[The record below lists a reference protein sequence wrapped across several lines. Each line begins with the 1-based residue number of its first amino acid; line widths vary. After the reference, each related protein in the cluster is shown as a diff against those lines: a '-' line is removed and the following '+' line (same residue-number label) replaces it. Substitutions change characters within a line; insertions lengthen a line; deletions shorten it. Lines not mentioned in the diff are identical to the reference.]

1 MHLTKEE
8 EAIYKGEFG
17 ATKQKAMEILV
28 SLGDIYDA
36 NSLIPVDSAQIS
48 GVSYRTIGDAGLE
61 WISDLDARVEVP
73 SMLNPAG
80 MDRENWSDM
89 GIPAKFAEKQEE
101 ILRAYE
107 RLGINPRCTCT
118 PYYIDPPKFGGHLA
132 WAESSAVAYANSV
145 LGARTNRE
153 GGPSALAAAIIG
165 KTPCCG
171 LHLDE
176 NRAPDV
182 LIRVSDKLHD
192 SDYGALGYK
201 VGEMLRDNIPLFQL
215 GSLPTRD
222 ELKSLGA
229 AMAASGA
236 VALYHVEGVT
246 PESKSFDRPKE
257 RLSLDLKD
265 IKEIYEKRSGSDIIA
280 LGCPHCSTDELR
292 RISRLLSGK
301 KVTTDL
307 WICTSRWVKE
317 QNPDLVRAIE
327 MSGAKI
333 ICDTCM
339 VVSPASERFERMMVN
354 SGKALKYVPS
364 LCGVDAVLATTEDCI
379 RTACD

>member
-17 ATKQKAMEILV
+17 PTKQKAMEVLV
-28 SLGDIYDA
+28 SLGDIYGA
-36 NSLIPVDSAQIS
+36 NSLIPIDSAQIS
-48 GVSYRTIGDAGLE
+48 GVSYKTIGDAGLE

-80 MDRENWSDM
+80 MDREKWDKM
-89 GIPAKFAEKQEE
+89 GITAKFAEKQEE

-107 RLGINPRCTCT
+107 RLGINLGCTCT

-153 GGPSALAAAIIG
+153 GGPSALAAALIG
-165 KTPCCG
+165 KTPCYG

-176 NRAPDV
+176 NRTPDV
-182 LIRVSDKLHD
+182 LIQVGGKLHD

-201 VGEMLRDNIPLFQL
+201 VGEMLEDNIPLFKL
-215 GSLPTRD
+215 DSLPTHG
-222 ELKSLGA
+222 ELKALGA

-236 VALYHVEGVT
+236 VALYHVKGVT
-246 PESKSFDRPKE
+246 PESKSFDRPRE
-257 RLSLDLKD
+257 RLSLELGD
-265 IKEIYEKRSGSDIIA
+265 IKAIYEKRSGSDIIA

-292 RISRLLSGK
+292 HVSRLLSGK

-354 SGKALKYVPS
+354 SCKALKYVPS
-364 LCGVDAVLATTEDCI
+364 LCGVDAILATTEDCI
-379 RTACD
+379 KAACD

>member
-1 MHLTKEE
+1 MHLTRDE
-8 EAIYKGEFG
+8 EAIYKGELG
-17 ATKQKAMEILV
+17 VTKQKAMEILV
-28 SLGDIYDA
+28 SIGDIYGA
-36 NSLIPVDSAQIS
+36 SSLIPVESAHIS
-48 GVSYRTIGDAGLE
+48 GVSYKTIGEAGLE
-61 WISDLDARVEVP
+61 WILDLDAKVKVP

-80 MDRENWSDM
+80 MDIERWNEM
-89 GIPAKFAEKQEE
+89 GISAKFSEKQEE

-107 RLGINPRCTCT
+107 RLGIDLDCTCT
-118 PYYIDPPKFGGHLA
+118 PYYINPPKFGGHLA
-132 WAESSAVAYANSV
+132 WAESSAVVYANSA

-165 KTPCCG
+165 KTPCYG

-176 NRAPDV
+176 NRTPDV
-182 LIRVSDKLHD
+182 LIQVRDDLHD

-201 VGEMLRDNIPLFQL
+201 VGEMVKDRIPLFEL
-215 GSLPTRD
+215 CSLPTYD

-246 PESKSFDRPKE
+246 PESRNFDRPRE
-257 RLSLDLKD
+257 SISLELDD
-265 IKEIYEKRSGSDIIA
+265 IKEIYEKESKPDIIA
-280 LGCPHCSTDELR
+280 LGCPHCSTDELK

-301 KVTTDL
+301 NVNTDL
-307 WICTSRWVKE
+307 WICVSRWIKE
-317 QNPDLVRAIE
+317 RNPDIVREIE
-327 MSGAKI
+327 KSGAKI

-364 LCGVDAVLATTEDCI
+364 LCGVDAILANTKDCI
-379 RTACD
+379 EAACD

>member
-8 EAIYKGEFG
+8 EAIYKGELG

-28 SLGDIYDA
+28 SLGDIYGA
-36 NSLIPVDSAQIS
+36 NSLIPIDSAQIS
-48 GVSYRTIGDAGLE
+48 GVSYKTLGDAGLE

-73 SMLNPAG
+73 STLNPAG
-80 MDRENWSDM
+80 MDRENWKAM

-107 RLGINPRCTCT
+107 RLGINLGCTCT

-145 LGARTNRE
+145 LGVRTNRE

-165 KTPCCG
+165 KTPCYG

-182 LIRVSDKLHD
+182 LIRVIGKLHD
-192 SDYGALGYK
+192 SDYGALGYE
-201 VGEMLRDNIPLFQL
+201 VGEILRDNIPLFQL
-215 GSLPTRD
+215 DSLPTPD

-236 VALYHVEGVT
+236 VALYHVEGIT
-246 PESKSFDRPKE
+246 PESKSFDRPRE

-265 IKEIYEKRSGSDIIA
+265 IKAIYEKRSRPDIIA

-317 QNPDLVRAIE
+317 QNPDLVREIE